1 MMDTHEAA
9 VATRGRMVNECRE
22 FSGISTDSR
31 NIAPGSLFVALR
43 GEHFDGH
50 DFIHLASAGGA
61 VAAMVDDVW
70 ARDAAVDVP
79 VIDPKTGSLLG
90 FPLVVVDDTRL
101 GLGRLAAHWRSNFEL
116 PLVGVTGSNGK
127 TSVKEM
133 VAAIFRAQ
141 SRIDGF
147 EVAESV
153 LATEGNLN
161 NDIGVPLMLLRLKL
175 AHRAA
180 VIEMGMNQPGEIAYL
195 TSLAKP
201 TVALVTNAQRAHL
214 AGVGTLADVAEEKGS
229 IYNGLG
235 EKGVA
240 IINADDA
247 FADLWRE
254 NNRGRTVITFGLNAG
269 ADVTASVTSR
279 GMAHDLAITTPH
291 GAVSFTLN
299 APGLH
304 SVRNAL
310 AATAAA
316 LAAGVTLDAV
326 AHGLG
331 NWRGVK
337 GRLNLRQT
345 PEGALLIDDTYN
357 ANPDSVRAGIDVLAA
372 TPGRKILVLG
382 DMGEIGERSAQ
393 YHDEIGGYA
402 KSAGVDALFA
412 LGELSE
418 LAARNFG
425 DHGTHFKTTE
435 ALIKALKIQLK
446 TDVTVLVKGSRFMRM
461 ERISDAIATPNKDAI

>member
-22 FSGISTDSR
+22 FAGISTDSR
-31 NIAPGSLFVALR
+31 KIIPGSLFVALR

-50 DFIHLASAGGA
+50 DFIHLAAAGGA
-61 VAAMVDDVW
+61 VAALVDDVW
-70 ARDAAVDVP
+70 AREAAVDVP
-79 VIDPKTGSLLG
+79 VIDTHTGQMRG

-101 GLGRLAAHWRSNFEL
+101 ALGRLAAYWRSNFEL

-133 VAAIFRAQ
+133 IAAIFRAQ
-141 SRIDGF
+141 STIDGF
-147 EVAESV
+147 DGSDSV

-201 TVALVTNAQRAHL
+201 TVALVNNAQRAHL

-229 IYNGLG
+229 IYQGLG
-235 EKGVA
+235 DKGVA
-240 IINADDA
+240 IVNADDA

-254 NNRGRTVITFGLNAG
+254 NNRARRVITFGLNGG
-269 ADVTASVTSR
+269 ADVSAQFVTR
-279 GMAHDLAITTPH
+279 GMAHEMSLATPW
-291 GAVSFTLN
+291 GAVQFTLH

-304 SVRNAL
+304 NVRNAL
-310 AATAAA
+310 AASAAA
-316 LAAGVTLDAV
+316 LAAGATLDAV
-326 AHGLG
+326 ALGLG

-337 GRLNLRQT
+337 GRLNLRPTAQ
-345 PEGALLIDDTYN
+345 GALLIDDTYN

-402 KSAGVDALFA
+402 KSAGVDALYA

-425 DHGTHFKTTE
+425 EHGIHFKTPE
-435 ALIKALKIQLK
+435 ALIDALRAELK
-446 TDVTVLVKGSRFMRM
+446 PGVTVLIKGSRFMRM
-461 ERISDAIATPNKDAI
+461 ERVSDAIAAPDKEHH

>member
-1 MMDTHEAA
+1 
-9 VATRGRMVNECRE
+9 ATRGRMVNECRE

-31 NIAPGSLFVALR
+31 KIAAGTLFVALR
-43 GEHFDGH
+43 GEFFDGH
-50 DFIHLASAGGA
+50 DFIHHAAAAGA
-61 VAAMVDDVW
+61 VAAMVDEAW
-70 ARDAAVDVP
+70 AVEAAVDTP
-79 VIDPKTGSLLG
+79 VLDPKTGKILG

-101 GLGRLAAHWRSNFEL
+101 ALGRMAAYWRSNFSL

-133 VAAIFRAQ
+133 IAAIFRAQ
-141 SRIDGF
+141 SVIDGF
-147 EVAESV
+147 VADDSV

-180 VIEMGMNQPGEIAYL
+180 VIEMGMNHPGEIAWL

-214 AGVGTLADVAEEKGS
+214 AGVGTLADVAEEKGAIFS
-229 IYNGLG
+229 GLSAD
-235 EKGVA
+235 GVA
-240 IINADDA
+240 VINADDT

-254 NNRGRTVITFGLNAG
+254 NNRDRKILTFGLNPG
-269 ADVTASVTSR
+269 ADVTARFTAR
-279 GMAHDLAITTPH
+279 GLTHQVALTTPF
-291 GAVSFTLN
+291 GATEFTLHV
-299 APGLH
+299 PGVH
-304 SVRNAL
+304 NVRNAL
-310 AATAAA
+310 AAAAA
-316 LAAGVTLDAV
+316 TLSAGATLEAV
-326 AHGLG
+326 ANGLSG
-331 NWRGVK
+331 WQGVK
-337 GRLNLRQT
+337 GRLNLRRSS
-345 PEGALLIDDTYN
+345 EGALVIDDTYN

-372 TPGRKILVLG
+372 TPGPKILVLG

-402 KSAGVDALFA
+402 KSAGVDALFS

-425 DHGTHFKTTE
+425 EHGQHFKTPE
-435 ALIKALKIQLK
+435 ALIDALKAQLK
-446 TDVTVLVKGSRFMRM
+446 PDATVLVKGSRFMRM
-461 ERISDAIATPNKDAI
+461 ERISDAIAPAAPTKDTH

>member
-31 NIAPGSLFVALR
+31 RITPGSLFIALR

-50 DFIHLASAGGA
+50 DFIHHAAAAG
-61 VAAMVDDVW
+61 AAAALVDDLW
-70 ARDAAVDVP
+70 ANEAAVDTP
-79 VIDPKTGSLLG
+79 VVDPQTGKMLG

-101 GLGRLAAHWRSNFEL
+101 ALGRLAAYWRGHFNL

-133 VAAIFRAQ
+133 IAAIFRAQ

-147 EVAESV
+147 ETQDSV

-161 NDIGVPLMLLRLKL
+161 NDIGVPLMLLRLQL

-180 VIEMGMNQPGEIAYL
+180 VIEMGMNHPGEIAYL
-195 TSLAKP
+195 SSLAKP
-201 TVALVTNAQRAHL
+201 TVALVNNAQRAHL
-214 AGVGTLADVAEEKGS
+214 AGVGTLADVAEEKGA
-229 IYNGLG
+229 IYSGLG
-235 EKGVA
+235 ESGIAVV
-240 IINADDA
+240 NADDA

-254 NNRGRTVITFGLNAG
+254 TNRGRKVVTFGLAAG
-269 ADVTASVTSR
+269 ADYSARFTTR
-279 GMAHDLAITTPH
+279 GMVHDITLSSPY
-291 GAVSFTLN
+291 GAVSFTLA
-299 APGLH
+299 APGVH
-304 SVRNAL
+304 NVRNAL
-310 AATAAA
+310 AAAAA
-316 LAAGVTLDAV
+316 AVSAGATLEAV
-326 AHGLG
+326 AEGLG
-331 NWRGVK
+331 QWRGVH
-337 GRLNLRQT
+337 GRLNLRDT
-345 PEGALLIDDTYN
+345 PQGALLIDDTYN

-425 DHGTHFKTTE
+425 EHGTHFKTPE
-435 ALIKALKIQLK
+435 ALIKALRNELNP
-446 TDVTVLVKGSRFMRM
+446 DATVLVKGSRFMRM
-461 ERISDAIATPNKDAI
+461 ERISEALATPKKENH